1 MLVVQKKEANPTDDQ
16 ANSSSLESNG
26 SSGEDSPYQYP
37 SSAPLLLPSTCVRL
51 PSLNA
56 GVLFAPKVFNPSFLH
71 SALRHAH
78 LPYLILIGSIYLN
91 PLPCVK
97 QITMLV

>member
-1 MLVVQKKEANPTDDQ
+1 MMESIKEGENPLGM
-16 ANSSSLESNG
+16 SL
-26 SSGEDSPYQYP
+26 
-37 SSAPLLLPSTCVRL
+37 
-51 PSLNA
+51 A

-78 LPYLILIGSIYLN
+78 LPYLIGSIYLN